1 MTKSQ
6 LTAARAELRA
16 LTAQLRAAGVTKL
29 AYLEDQIHNYSPS
42 AMRSCLVCARE
53 TLNNLAA

>member
-16 LTAQLRAAGVTKL
+16 LTDQLRAAGVVNL
-29 AYLEDQIHNYSPS
+29 AYLEDQIDNYSPS
-42 AMRSCLVCARE
+42 ALRSCLGWARE
-53 TLNNLAA
+53 TLTNLVA